1 MNYITLLNYFIFTL
15 HTHKTY
21 LFSTS
26 FFHFNPSPT
35 QAIKHPSQVLKCPKR
50 AYLNLTTVHINIL
63 FINLLRYHIL
73 LKIMHVGYIKIYR
86 DKAYHSFDNMFLKHA
101 SQCFYLKN

>member
-1 MNYITLLNYFIFTL
+1 MNYITLLNYFIFNL
-15 HTHKTY
+15 HTHKIY

-63 FINLLRYHIL
+63 FISTPRLFVHLGYT
-73 LKIMHVGYIKIYR
+73 LKV
-86 DKAYHSFDNMFLKHA
+86 
-101 SQCFYLKN
+101 